1 MNVPSLSVNTVKI
14 NNSLPNLGYE
24 TEICLTVTKS
34 PPVTIVMGTEQTTK
48 NTWSYSH
55 CLRNVT

>member
-1 MNVPSLSVNTVKI
+1 MNISYSVNIAKSS
-14 NNSLPNLGYE
+14 NSLPNLGYK
-24 TEICLTVTKS
+24 TEICLAVTKS
-34 PPVTIVMGTEQTTK
+34 PVTIVMGTEQMTK